1 MSLLIK
7 MISYPDLPDR
17 VKQFQ
22 QMIMQKT
29 DYLDNNDNTDDGKMK
44 SQVDT
49 ILDEIINLTIKHFLL
64 SNLELDS
71 RANNRIKLAAVKEFN
86 FVVNQLKQRL
96 AKVDYTDF
104 LTHKVVI
111 ELTKHFEAQ
120 SLDVKRSFLKLDNLL
135 KNQLYWG
142 AMTNLQI

>member
-1 MSLLIK
+1 MNLLIK

-22 QMIMQKT
+22 QMIMQKR
-29 DYLDNNDNTDDGKMK
+29 DSLDNNDNGDDDKMK

-86 FVVNQLKQRL
+86 YVVNQLKQRL

-120 SLDVKRSFLKLDNLL
+120 SLDVKRSFLKHDKLF

-142 AMTNLQI
+142 AMTNL

>member
-1 MSLLIK
+1 

-29 DYLDNNDNTDDGKMK
+29 DYLDNNDYTDDGKMK

-49 ILDEIINLTIKHFLL
+49 ILDEIMNLTIKQFLL

-71 RANNRIKLAAVKEFN
+71 RGKNRIKLAATKEFN

-96 AKVDYTDF
+96 AKVDYVDF
-104 LTHKVVI
+104 LTHKVVT

-120 SLDVKRSFLKLDNLL
+120 SKEMQTGLAGSTK
-135 KNQLYWG
+135 
-142 AMTNLQI
+142 